1 MFTELADAL
10 KVKIQQNKKSIK
22 KEETPETLIEKSKME
37 EEKKEEKKN
46 GDLDVNEAY
55 IIDTSGTV
63 TNDEPKEDVVMRYF

>member
-37 EEKKEEKKN
+37 EEKKEEGKN
-46 GDLDVNEAY
+46 RDLDVNEDK
-55 IIDTSGTV
+55 IIDTSGTAKNV
-63 TNDEPKEDVVMRYF
+63 DPKEDVVMLYF